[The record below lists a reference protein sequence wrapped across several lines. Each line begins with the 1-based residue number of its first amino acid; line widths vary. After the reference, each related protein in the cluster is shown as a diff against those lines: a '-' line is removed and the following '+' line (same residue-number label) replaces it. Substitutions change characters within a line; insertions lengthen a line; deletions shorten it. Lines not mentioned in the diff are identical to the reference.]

1 MATVL
6 RIHPADNVAMAL
18 SDLPAGASLELPE
31 GAAGLPGASLG
42 ITTREAIPFGHKV
55 ALAPIRCG
63 ESVIKYGA
71 SIGLA
76 KADIAPGQHVHVHN
90 LRSVR
95 GSVQR

>member
-1 MATVL
+1 MPTVL

-18 SDLPAGASLELPE
+18 SDLPAGAPLELAE
-31 GAAGLPGASLG
+31 GPLHFVA
-42 ITTREAIPFGHKV
+42 REAIPFGHKV
-55 ALAPIRCG
+55 ALAPIRAG
-63 ESVIKYGA
+63 ESVVKYGA

>member
-18 SDLPAGASLELPE
+18 SDLPAGVPLEL
-31 GAAGLPGASLG
+31 AGSGTALG
-42 ITTREAIPFGHKV
+42 LATCEAIPFGHKV

-76 KADIAPGQHVHVHN
+76 TADIAPGQHVHVHN

>member
-1 MATVL
+1 MPTVL
-6 RIHPADNVAMAL
+6 RIHPTDNVAMAL
-18 SDLPAGASLELPE
+18 SDLPAGAPLELADG
-31 GAAGLPGASLG
+31 GAPLG
-42 ITTREAIPFGHKV
+42 IATREAIPFGHKV